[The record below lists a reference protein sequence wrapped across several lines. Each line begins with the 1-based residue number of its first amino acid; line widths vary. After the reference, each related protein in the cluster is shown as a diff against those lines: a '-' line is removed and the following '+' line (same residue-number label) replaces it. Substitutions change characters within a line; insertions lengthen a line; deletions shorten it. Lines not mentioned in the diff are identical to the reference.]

1 MAFAPKDKS
10 SRVDSRPKSKSAAK
24 ILEQTPAE
32 YQASV
37 YAKLQKQ
44 RRQKATEKKKKNL
57 AELRN
62 KLKELKIKFAMLSPG
77 PGRETLK
84 DEISKIEAAIKKA
97 PRPKRQ
103 WSSILPGS
111 FESGK
116 R

>member
-10 SRVDSRPKSKSAAK
+10 SRVDSRSKPKSAAK

-37 YAKLQKQ
+37 YAKLEKQ
-44 RRQKATEKKKKNL
+44 RRQKATEKKKRNL
-57 AELRN
+57 AELRS
-62 KLKELKIKFAMLSPG
+62 KLKELKTKFAMLSPG
-77 PGRETLK
+77 PGREALK

-97 PRPKRQ
+97 SRPKRQ
-103 WSSILPGS
+103 WSPILSGS